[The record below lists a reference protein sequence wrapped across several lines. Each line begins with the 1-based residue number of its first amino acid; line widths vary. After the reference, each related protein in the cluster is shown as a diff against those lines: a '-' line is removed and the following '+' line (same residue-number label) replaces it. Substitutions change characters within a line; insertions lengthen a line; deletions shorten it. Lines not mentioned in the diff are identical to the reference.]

1 MVSIGVEVCRGEVFG
16 VSEPDEILP
25 TCLNSK
31 LLSASILL
39 RVSGK
44 RVAPFEV
51 QILIFLLI
59 YITCKGV
66 PRRSLPVGQAL
77 GSPGSY
83 LRACEGSA
91 RRSPSRLSVALL
103 SLNLSFDVS
112 LSGLDVVVTL
122 DVVDELFLRSLPDG
136 LVSGGRRVFPTVWA
150 RRLVAL
156 EIVELFLG
164 SLSDGLVRG

>member
-1 MVSIGVEVCRGEVFG
+1 M
-16 VSEPDEILP
+16 
-25 TCLNSK
+25 
-31 LLSASILL
+31 
-39 RVSGK
+39 
-44 RVAPFEV
+44 APFEV

-122 DVVDELFLRSLPDG
+122 DADNTVTLANLQIASLTADDFRF
-136 LVSGGRRVFPTVWA
+136 V
-150 RRLVAL
+150 
-156 EIVELFLG
+156 
-164 SLSDGLVRG
+164 

>member
-1 MVSIGVEVCRGEVFG
+1 M
-16 VSEPDEILP
+16 
-25 TCLNSK
+25 
-31 LLSASILL
+31 
-39 RVSGK
+39 
-44 RVAPFEV
+44 APFEV

-103 SLNLSFDVS
+103 SPNLTFDVS

-122 DVVDELFLRSLPDG
+122 EVVDELFLRSLLDG
-136 LVSGGRRVFPTVWA
+136 LVLGGSSRRFVSGSPLDGLVFGGRRVFLTVCF
-150 RRLVAL
+150 RK
-156 EIVELFLG
+156 
-164 SLSDGLVRG
+164 SS